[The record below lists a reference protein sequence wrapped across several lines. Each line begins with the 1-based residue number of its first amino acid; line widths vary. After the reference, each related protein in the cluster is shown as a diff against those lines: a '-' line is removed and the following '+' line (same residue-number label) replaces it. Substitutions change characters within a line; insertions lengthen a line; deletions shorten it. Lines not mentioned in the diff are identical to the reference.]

1 MTGAGSIL
9 WIIAIGALVYFMIR
23 RGGGCGSDHGKDEG
37 YDVNNDQPK
46 GGCCG

>member
-9 WIIAIGALVYFMIR
+9 GILAIGALVYFMLR
-23 RGGGCGSDHGKDEG
+23 KGGGCCGGSQDNPHESDNE
-37 YDVNNDQPK
+37 QTK